1 MNTARPT
8 PIRSLPIVRAADAP
22 APSSTSDIQP
32 IVGGC
37 GVAVEYKDAEGT
49 VRMRFMFDETVPFDD
64 VLWWRKQM
72 TRMGDSL
79 PPRRAPRIPLL
90 GPRLLPGLVAFGGLD
105 LLLSGLASL
114 GSFGGNLPL

>member
-1 MNTARPT
+1 MAGEVMTARPT
-8 PIRSLPIVRAADAP
+8 PALPFRVVRADAAT

-32 IVGGC
+32 IVGGS
-37 GVAVEYKDAEGT
+37 GVAVEYKDAEGN

-79 PPRRAPRIPLL
+79 PSRRPPRLPLL
-90 GPRLLPGLVAFGGLD
+90 GPRLVPSLLALLNLGLGFTL
-105 LLLSGLASL
+105 
-114 GSFGGNLPL
+114 